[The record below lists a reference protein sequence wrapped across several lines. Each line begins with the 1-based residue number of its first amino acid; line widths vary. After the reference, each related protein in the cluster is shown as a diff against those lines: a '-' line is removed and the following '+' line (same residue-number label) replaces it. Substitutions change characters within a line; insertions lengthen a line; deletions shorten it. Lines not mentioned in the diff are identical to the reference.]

1 MWQVWGSKNVFA
13 GSYQI
18 GEWRRRLYTRTLIIW
33 CKSCFPGGSVV
44 KNLPAKAGA
53 PGDKSEIPGSGRSPG
68 GENGNPLQ
76 YSCLGNPIDRGAWWA
91 IVHWVTNSW
100 MWLST
105 SCPLGLFLPILQSP
119 QLSPTYIQDCKTLP
133 NLYSLFKILALF
145 FPWQDFM
152 HPLRCISKITFY
164 KDNILQKKTLLSKF
178 PLVECFNICYLSG

>member
-1 MWQVWGSKNVFA
+1 MGSHRVGHDWSNLAAAAAGPSQASQVARW
-13 GSYQI
+13 
-18 GEWRRRLYTRTLIIW
+18 W
-33 CKSCFPGGSVV
+33 
-44 KNLPAKAGA
+44 KNLPASAGN
-53 PGDKSEIPGSGRSPG
+53 PRDTGLIPGSGRSPG

-76 YSCLGNPIDRGAWWA
+76 YSCLGNPIDRRAWWA

-164 KDNILQKKTLLSKF
+164 KDNILQKKNPTL
-178 PLVECFNICYLSG
+178 